1 MIFNHTFLTLL
12 PEIFLKYD
20 FKNSNF
26 YTCLREPKRPAIV
39 LGSKNDTTLDLQ
51 TKMSLSTGNETMS
64 SLLSV
69 QEMKHKHR
77 SVHPGVNNSITVAY
91 SIALLVS
98 VFKKVARMLIRWVRS
113 LTPQKKIHYYLE
125 SWSVWILAGKLLHR
139 TPFFSPGLNYKPW
152 ECFWESI

>member
-12 PEIFLKYD
+12 PEIFLNMILKTLTSIPALE
-20 FKNSNF
+20 N
-26 YTCLREPKRPAIV
+26 PKRPAIV

-64 SLLSV
+64 CLSV

-98 VFKKVARMLIRWVRS
+98 VFKKVARMLIRWVRL

-125 SWSVWILAGKLLHR
+125 SWSSMDFGRQI
-139 TPFFSPGLNYKPW
+139 TSQDSIFFPRS
-152 ECFWESI
+152 